1 MPAAVW
7 RYTCAALAVVCT
19 LYSVYG
25 TESAASDPRCDVAS
39 YASTTRELPLAS
51 CGASLRGL
59 ELLGR
64 FPLVETLD
72 LTDNDLVAVPEGARR
87 GLASLRVLLL
97 GRNRRLEVLPD
108 VSALHSL
115 SFLGL
120 RACGLRGHVDA
131 AGRLPSGLEALV
143 LTDNRIEI
151 LTGLR
156 TAAPRLRK
164 LMLSHNALAA
174 WPALPRSIEL
184 LRLASN
190 PALAAPTPLA
200 PHLYALPRLGWLAC
214 AGTPVAG
221 EAEGAAVVP
230 EAGRD
235 ELSAGDGGLLGKG
248 ASGRV
253 VRAAFRGEAV
263 AVKGF
268 PGLSS
273 DGAVSDELAALRR
286 LQHEYIVAARAV
298 LRAPP
303 GVVMELL
310 PGARPFG
317 RPPSFATVVRDQAPS
332 EAVDEATVATVC
344 LAAAQA
350 LAYVHGMG
358 FAHGDVYA
366 HNMLLGGGGDS
377 GPLVAKLSDFG
388 AAWPVKP
395 EDRAAVEAV
404 EVSGFGALLEDA
416 AEWCGDRC
424 SAEVR
429 RGLRVVAELCRHE
442 VTDERLSFDTAY
454 EMLVER
460 LPAPG
465 TRPAYGRRRGV

>member
-1 MPAAVW
+1 MPAAAW
-7 RYTCAALAVVCT
+7 RYTCAAFAVFFT

-25 TESAASDPRCDVAS
+25 TESAAYDPRCDVAS
-39 YASTTRELPLAS
+39 YAGTVRELHLAS

-72 LTDNDLVAVPEGARR
+72 LTDNSLAEVPEGALR
-87 GLASLRVLLL
+87 GLPSLRVLLL
-97 GRNRRLEVLPD
+97 GRNRRLEALPD
-108 VSALHSL
+108 VSALRSL

-131 AGRLPSGLEALV
+131 AGRLPSGLDALV
-143 LTDNRIEI
+143 LTDNRIES

-174 WPALPRSIEL
+174 WPALPGSLEL

-200 PHLYALPRLGWLAC
+200 PHLQALPRLGWLAC

-221 EAEGAAVVP
+221 VAAGAVVVP

-273 DGAVSDELAALRR
+273 DGVVSDELAALRR

-317 RPPSFATVVRDQAPS
+317 LPPSFETVVRDRAPS
-332 EAVDEATVATVC
+332 EAVDEATVAAVC

-350 LAYVHGMG
+350 LAHVHMMG

-366 HNMLLGGGGDS
+366 HNVLLGGGGDS

-388 AAWPVKP
+388 AAWPVRP

-404 EVSGFGALLEDA
+404 EVCGFGALLEDA
-416 AEWCGDRC
+416 AEWCGGRC
-424 SAEVR
+424 SAGVR
-429 RGLRVVAELCRHE
+429 KGLRFVAQQCRSAE
-442 VTDERLSFDTAY
+442 VDERPTFDAAY
-454 EMLVER
+454 EALVER
-460 LPAPG
+460 LPP
-465 TRPAYGRRRGV
+465 PAGRRR